1 MFKKFICL
9 MIAAM
14 MITGFFAMPVGAKAD
29 DTTNSLTVTSTATGL
44 AVTPPLKEVSIN
56 AGQSFS
62 DVIKVSNPTNST
74 LNVAVSYQDFSS
86 QSEDG
91 TPTFSDLNSS
101 YSLAKWITSDKTFT
115 LNSGETKD
123 FSYTISVPANA
134 EPGGHYG
141 VVFFTPSLASG
152 SATTTSGVTTIAKI
166 GSLLMVTVPGTIVY
180 EGEISSFSTNKN
192 LYTDSKNI
200 IDFTTRFANLGTNH
214 VKPTGTITIKNLFG
228 AQVANLIVNEN
239 QGNVLPQSIRKFTN
253 EWSKNYGFGW
263 YKAQVNLTYA
273 NNQTLVSD
281 VSFWII
287 PWKETV
293 GGILVLILIIWL
305 FSNLTWKKKSKR
317 IME

>member
-1 MFKKFICL
+1 MKKIIYLLIAVL
-9 MIAAM
+9 MI
-14 MITGFFAMPVGAKAD
+14 VGVLSTANIAKAD
-29 DTTNSLTVTSTATGL
+29 DTTNNLTVTSTATGL
-44 AVTPPLKEVSIN
+44 AVTPPLKEISIN

-62 DVIKVSNPTNST
+62 DTIKVSNPTNST
-74 LNVAVSYQDFSS
+74 LNIAVSYQDFFSK
-86 QSEDG
+86 SEDG
-91 TPTFSDLNSS
+91 TPSFSDLNSS
-101 YSLAKWITSDKTFT
+101 YSLAKWITSDKSFT

-141 VVFFTPSLASG
+141 VIFFTPALVSG
-152 SATTTSGVTTIAKI
+152 SATTASGVTTIAKI

-180 EGEISSFSTNKN
+180 DGEISSFSTNQN
-192 LYTDSKNI
+192 LYTNSKNI

-214 VKPTGTITIKNLFG
+214 VKPTGTIVIKNMFG

-239 QGNVLPQSIRKFTN
+239 QGNVLPQSIRQFTN

-273 NNQTLVSD
+273 NNQNLTSD
-281 VSFWII
+281 LTFWII

-293 GGILVLILIIWL
+293 GGVLVLILIIWL
-305 FSNLTWKKKSKR
+305 FSNLTWKNKNKKQTF
-317 IME
+317 